1 MNYYKKK
8 IFNISKIILL
18 IVVIVSVNEFDTV
31 IYASNPTGV
40 GNNGISLVKSFE
52 QCRLTAYKAVSSE
65 KYYTIGWGHYGADV
79 TANMK
84 ITQKEAD
91 QLFEIDVVKH
101 EKYLNTFL
109 LNNNIKVSQYQYDAL
124 FSFTFNLGNIWKSSE
139 YPTFKLKTILL
150 NGISG
155 YTAAQI
161 RTAFTNWNKSGG
173 VVLAGLTRRR
183 NAEADLFLKTPLTPD
198 KPAITSI
205 KADSSTEITIKW
217 GKVDN
222 AVSYEIR
229 RKKSGDGEG
238 WEYYKAIGTTTDT
251 SYKDTGLA
259 SGTLYYYGVV
269 AINSAGNSGNP
280 GTDNR
285 KSAYTLTDKPRVTS
299 VTAVSTSQLKVSW
312 NAVNGASRYEVY
324 RRLPGEWVNWTET
337 YKKIADVNG
346 TEYTDSGLSAGTT
359 YHYGIVAINGSGEG
373 SGNPGSENR
382 NNGTTLVPKH
392 AIDLNRTLDGQDHW
406 ELAEC
411 GTADIYINGNLD
423 ANDVSDYWKEW
434 PEGTRYEIKDIR
446 TNSDYKYE
454 GIRSGSLSGTVG
466 GGNVDLR
473 LMYTTIPRYE
483 ATPGEKTLP
492 DGWYM
497 IASGNNNDWV
507 LDINNWNKENGGNL
521 ELYHRNNTTNQRF
534 YLKYLDNGFYSIMA
548 QHSGKYIQKQGDG
561 TSTNANVHQ
570 WDGCDSF
577 NAQWKLIPADDGY
590 YYLEARNGG
599 YLDNY
604 NASVT
609 PANNIRVFDYNGSRA
624 ESWRFV
630 STNAPESE
638 VQTLADGWYTIES
651 RTAENLALDVAGSGM
666 EDGANVFIW
675 AAVKTENQQFYLQY
689 RGDGYYTISP
699 KHSGKYISAAGSE
712 GQYVNV
718 CQSDAMDKYSLW
730 CLEPAGNGGY
740 RVRNKNGN
748 YLDNSGNRSNPGNN
762 VGLYILA
769 NGVGGPAEEWDF
781 IPYNGEMTEPAASE
795 DFRGHTYEYYSLLLP
810 WENARSFCE
819 WKGGH
824 LVTIGSQEENDFVHG
839 LMGTGWIGASD
850 KDEEGTFA
858 WVTGEPFGYTNWNS
872 GEPNNAGGNENAGKM
887 LEDGQWNDN
896 DGERFFTFVCEYGT
910 DLTSIADCSI
920 SLSEESFTYDGE
932 AKEPGVTVEYSGTVL
947 MEGTDYVV
955 SYENNIEAGK
965 AAVVITGTGG
975 YTGTAERMFM
985 IQNPDSPED
994 PDDPVDPEDPDI
1006 PDPGPQETG
1015 EGLITARSTEGST
1028 GETVAVPISMDINPG
1043 VIALSVNMG
1052 YDSSRVRLA
1061 KIESG
1066 SLLDGSAMSG
1076 DYTKNP
1082 YRLSFSNDMSME
1094 DIEDTGV
1101 LATAYFEILAD
1112 AEEGDTIIELSF
1124 EEAYDKDLKE
1134 ISFRTVNG
1142 TISIQSYKPG
1152 DVNGDG
1158 QVKLNDAILLRR
1170 FVAGWDVEI
1179 DERAADVNGDGQ
1191 VKLNDAILLRR
1202 YVAGWDVA
1210 LK

>member
-1 MNYYKKK
+1 MRSVEKK
-8 IFNISKIILL
+8 
-18 IVVIVSVNEFDTV
+18 T
-31 IYASNPTGV
+31 
-40 GNNGISLVKSFE
+40 
-52 QCRLTAYKAVSSE
+52 
-65 KYYTIGWGHYGADV
+65 
-79 TANMK
+79 
-84 ITQKEAD
+84 
-91 QLFEIDVVKH
+91 
-101 EKYLNTFL
+101 
-109 LNNNIKVSQYQYDAL
+109 
-124 FSFTFNLGNIWKSSE
+124 
-139 YPTFKLKTILL
+139 
-150 NGISG
+150 
-155 YTAAQI
+155 
-161 RTAFTNWNKSGG
+161 
-173 VVLAGLTRRR
+173 
-183 NAEADLFLKTPLTPD
+183 
-198 KPAITSI
+198 
-205 KADSSTEITIKW
+205 
-217 GKVDN
+217 
-222 AVSYEIR
+222 
-229 RKKSGDGEG
+229 GDGEG
-238 WEYYKAIGTTTDT
+238 WEYYKAIGTTTGT

-312 NAVNGASRYEVY
+312 NAVNGATRYEVY
-324 RRLPGEWVNWTET
+324 RRLPGEWVSWTET

-392 AIDLNRTLDGQDHW
+392 AIDLNSVLDGQEKWDI
-406 ELAEC
+406 AGC
-411 GTADIYINGNLD
+411 GTVDIYIDGKLYD
-423 ANDVSDYWKEW
+423 DGNDVSDYYREW

-473 LMYTTIPRYE
+473 LMYTTIPKYE

-534 YLKYLDNGFYSIMA
+534 YFKYLNNGFYSIRA

-781 IPYNGEMTEPAASE
+781 IPYNGEMPEPAASE

-965 AAVVITGTGG
+965 AAVVITGMGG

-994 PDDPVDPEDPDI
+994 PDDPVDPEDPDT

-1015 EGLITARSTEGST
+1015 EGLITVRSTEGSP
-1028 GETVAVPISMDINPG
+1028 GETVAVPISIDINPG

-1066 SLLDGSAMSG
+1066 SILDGSAMSG

-1101 LATAYFEILAD
+1101 LATAYFEILAEV
-1112 AEEGDTIIELSF
+1112 EEGDALIDLTF
-1124 EEAYDKDLKE
+1124 GEAYDQALNDVPL
-1134 ISFRTVNG
+1134 RTVNG
-1142 TISIQSYKPG
+1142 KIFIQSYKPG

-1202 YVAGWDVA
+1202 YVAGWKVE
-1210 LK
+1210 LN